1 VSSEA
6 PGGSGGGA
14 SSRPPSDGSDER
26 PPLGV
31 FTLANLITLLRLLT
45 LPVFLWLLFTE
56 ENRGGAAA
64 VLALAGATDFVDGYV
79 ARHFGQGSEFGK
91 VFDPV
96 ADRLLFFVGISA
108 ILADG
113 SAPRWFCILVL
124 IREVLVAS
132 ATVGL
137 AVAGAPRIDVTW
149 YGKAG
154 TFGLM
159 FAFPLFLAGHSDL
172 GLADT
177 FEALAWI
184 AGVPGLVLSYYAAAL
199 YVPMARRALAQRG
212 EPGGTGG
219 DQGIGG

>member
-1 VSSEA
+1 MTT
-6 PGGSGGGA
+6 
-14 SSRPPSDGSDER
+14 DER
-26 PPLGV
+26 GGEGAGERAGEPTTLGV

-45 LPVFLWLLFTE
+45 LPVFLWLLFSE
-56 ENRGGAAA
+56 ENRGAAAA

-108 ILADG
+108 ILVDG
-113 SAPRWFCILVL
+113 SAPRWFCIAVLARELV
-124 IREVLVAS
+124 VAS
-132 ATVGL
+132 ATVAL

-159 FAFPLFLAGHSDL
+159 FAFPLFLAGASDL
-172 GLADT
+172 EVADV
-177 FEALAWI
+177 FEVLAWV
-184 AGVPGLVLSYYAAAL
+184 AGVPGIVLSYYAAFL
-199 YVPMARRALAQRG
+199 YVPLARAALAGR
-212 EPGGTGG
+212 EAPPG
-219 DQGIGG
+219 QGIGGGTQG